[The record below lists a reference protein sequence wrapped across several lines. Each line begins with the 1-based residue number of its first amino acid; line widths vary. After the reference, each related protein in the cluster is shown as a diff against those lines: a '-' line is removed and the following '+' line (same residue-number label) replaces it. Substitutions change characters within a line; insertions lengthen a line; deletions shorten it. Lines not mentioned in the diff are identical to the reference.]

1 MYYLDTITRKKDG
14 KLRIFDLTH
23 KLCRHN
29 LQIPDKTPYLAGKIA
44 LSANTTSIDHFGE
57 ALRGERQRRS
67 VSLEDISQTTKV
79 TVRSLR
85 ALESEAFDQLPGGI
99 LSKGIVR
106 SYVRCLGLDEGE
118 WVARFLDASGQKT
131 ETSQPAQNVANK
143 DWAAFA
149 INVSST
155 RVREITDSKLRW
167 AGVVVLL
174 LLLACFGWIVW
185 GFVHQRVVSMSDV
198 APAHY
203 SADMAPV
210 AQPELVAPAV
220 VHSERRGRAKSHA
233 R

>member
-1 MYYLDTITRKKDG
+1 M
-14 KLRIFDLTH
+14 
-23 KLCRHN
+23 
-29 LQIPDKTPYLAGKIA
+29 
-44 LSANTTSIDHFGE
+44 SANTTSIDHFGE
-57 ALRGERQRRS
+57 ALRCERQRRS

-85 ALESEAFDQLPGGI
+85 ALESDAFDQLPGGI

-131 ETSQPAQNVANK
+131 EPGPSATPSK
-143 DWAAFA
+143 DWTAFA
-149 INVSST
+149 VNVSSN

-185 GFVHQRVVSMSDV
+185 GFVHQRVVSMSDA

-220 VHSERRGRAKSHA
+220 IHSERVGRARSRA